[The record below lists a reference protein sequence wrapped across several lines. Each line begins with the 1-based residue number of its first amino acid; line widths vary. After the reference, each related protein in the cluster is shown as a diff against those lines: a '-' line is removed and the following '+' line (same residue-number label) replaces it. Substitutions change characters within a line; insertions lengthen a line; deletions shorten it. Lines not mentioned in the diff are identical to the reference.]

1 MTMITIISGTNRTGS
16 NSLKLARH
24 LAELHREAGKEVTV
38 LDLAELPVSIF
49 TPSVYA
55 EKPAEFTEKFVRPV
69 LEAEG
74 LHVVVPEYN
83 GSFPGVLKYFID
95 LLPFPEAFEARPTA
109 YVGLAA
115 GMFGALRAVEQLQL
129 VFGYR
134 NALNYPRR
142 VFLPA
147 VYKAFDG
154 DGALQDAEIKERLAA
169 QVTGFGEYIRR
180 VRD

>member
-1 MTMITIISGTNRTGS
+1 MITIISGTNRTGS